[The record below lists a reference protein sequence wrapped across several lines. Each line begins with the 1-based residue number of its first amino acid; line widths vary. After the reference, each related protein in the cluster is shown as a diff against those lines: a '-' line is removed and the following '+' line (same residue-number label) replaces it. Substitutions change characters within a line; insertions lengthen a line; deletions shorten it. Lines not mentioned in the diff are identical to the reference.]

1 MNVVFSFIDEI
12 VNKYNYKEIIIYGTI
27 NLLDELN

>member
-12 VNKYNYKEIIIYGTI
+12 VNKYNYKEIIIYGNI
-27 NLLDELN
+27 SVQEE